1 MINLESARSL
11 AYPCR
16 RLDSGYRM
24 SRGMTVIGAALL
36 LVAAS
41 GCSPPVDRTTADAG
55 ATSVTTASSQTT
67 TVPPEE
73 ISPGQLCPA
82 TSPARE
88 DAQALVDCLRT
99 MISQYWTSAVGEP
112 VQTTIVAGPEP
123 ETVPEAC
130 RDLLVMGSAFY
141 CPEEST
147 AYITIAML
155 DRNVAEFEEAYPY
168 AVASTV
174 AHEFGHVVQ
183 HVVHQPGIDQPPT
196 PEESQALE
204 QQADCSAGVWA
215 ADAVGAERLNAVTF
229 RAAYEQALVII
240 GELPMPP
247 EFADYDEV
255 LWHGTVEERMVVHD
269 AGFAAGTGT
278 ACGLIGID

>member
-1 MINLESARSL
+1 VINLESARSL
-11 AYPCR
+11 TYPCR
-16 RLDSGYRM
+16 RLASGYRA
-24 SRGMTVIGAALL
+24 SRGVTVLG
-36 LVAAS
+36 
-41 GCSPPVDRTTADAG
+41 RF
-55 ATSVTTASSQTT
+55 
-67 TVPPEE
+67 
-73 ISPGQLCPA
+73 SPGQLCPA

-99 MISQYWTSAVGEP
+99 MISEYWTSAVGEP

-123 ETVPEAC
+123 
-130 RDLLVMGSAFY
+130 
-141 CPEEST
+141 
-147 AYITIAML
+147 ML

-174 AHEFGHVVQ
+174 AHGFGHVGQ

-196 PEESQALE
+196 PEESQALK
-204 QQADCSAGVWA
+204 QRADCSAGVWA

-229 RAAYEQALVII
+229 RAAYEQALV
-240 GELPMPP
+240 
-247 EFADYDEV
+247 AY
-255 LWHGTVEERMVVHD
+255 D